1 MSKDSTGSLE
11 FNRFEDIR
19 RALVDALIEEG
30 FEDLKAEKVA
40 LYVVEGM
47 RDVSRLITQVAHSD
61 ESESHKILLALRKML
76 ESTKSFDKARAI
88 LLIADP
94 TAE

>member
-11 FNRFEDIR
+11 FNRFEDVR
-19 RALVDALIEEG
+19 RVLVDALIEEG
-30 FEDLKAEKVA
+30 FEELKAEKVA

-61 ESESHKILLALRKML
+61 ESESRKILSALRNML
-76 ESTKSFDKARAI
+76 ESTKAFDKARAI
-88 LLIADP
+88 MLSFDSTP
-94 TAE
+94 E